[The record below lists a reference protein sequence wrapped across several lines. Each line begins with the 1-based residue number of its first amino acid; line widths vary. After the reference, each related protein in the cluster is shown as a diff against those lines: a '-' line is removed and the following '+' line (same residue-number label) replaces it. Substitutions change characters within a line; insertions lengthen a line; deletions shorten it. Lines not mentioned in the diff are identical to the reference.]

1 MATTGFDGT
10 GLKQIFNSELGRAYK
25 TQREELGT
33 IRFDASGNKYQFMK
47 ARENV
52 DMGASVIADAFS
64 AMDSYKTEGIQTAGS
79 TFMILSDGGPTGAG
93 FYNGIYTFADGDVTY
108 RIISQEKSYE
118 TGTDDDHMKIHLDKP
133 IVTDIADGTAMN
145 EFDPY
150 LVEYTVG
157 TSDTVLGIA
166 INDINVSSTPYSWI
180 QTGGFCMNAKVNGSG
195 SYGISIGEALRCS
208 TTAGVLTGNSSSAV
222 NAYRIVA
229 CENTTASNVYIP
241 VMIY

>member
-10 GLKQIFNSELGRAYK
+10 GLKQIFNSELGRSYK
-25 TQREELGT
+25 TQREEMGT

-52 DMGASVIADAFS
+52 DMGASVIADLFS
-64 AMDSYKTEGIQTAGS
+64 EMDNYETAGIQTAGN
-79 TFMILSDGGPTGAG
+79 TYMILSDGGPTDAG
-93 FYNGIYTFADGDVTY
+93 VYNGIYTFALGDVTY

-133 IVTDIADGTAMN
+133 IVTDIADATAMY
-145 EFDPY
+145 EFNPY
-150 LVEYTVG
+150 LVENTDG
-157 TSDTVLGIA
+157 TADSVLGIA

-180 QTGGFCMNAKVNGSG
+180 QTGGFCMNAKVNGS
-195 SYGISIGEALRCS
+195 SNNISVGEALRCS
-208 TTAGVLTGNSSSAV
+208 ATGGVLTGNSTSAV

-229 CENTTASNVYIP
+229 CENTTSNNVYIP